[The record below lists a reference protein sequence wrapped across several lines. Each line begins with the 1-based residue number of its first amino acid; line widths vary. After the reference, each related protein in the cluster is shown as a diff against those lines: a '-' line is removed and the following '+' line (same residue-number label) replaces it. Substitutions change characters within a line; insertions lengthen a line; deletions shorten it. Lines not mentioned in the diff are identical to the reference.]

1 MKFNNPWYENEEL
14 AYEDVFL
21 FQNYFEGK
29 SRLEIDVHP
38 EISLNTHIP
47 IVVAN
52 MNAVAGKRMAETM
65 ARYGGLVVLPQDMDT
80 DTMKRI
86 ILHIKGAN
94 VSYDTP
100 IIVEA
105 DDTIRDALGLM
116 YKRAHQCVIL
126 VDKNKKPISLFK
138 PKDFYGYDQFTL
150 LGNLLK
156 GAAIVA
162 EDGISDEDAF
172 MLMEKHGVGV
182 LPIVNKKGSLIGILT
197 KKQTIRNSIYQP
209 TLDTEGRLDVTVA
222 LGINNFEEKA
232 KIMFD
237 LGVRTFVLDTA
248 HGYQKNMIDAIKK
261 CRKLFGDKVKI
272 VAGNVITAE
281 ATKALLEAG
290 ADGVKVGIG
299 PGAMCTTRIKT
310 GVGRPQFTAVYKCA
324 QEAKK
329 HGGFVW
335 ADGGIKEP
343 RDMILALAAGANHA
357 MLGTIFAGTYESVG
371 DIKYDEQGNM
381 YKENYGMASKKAV
394 FLRNQGLSKFE
405 LARKQMFREG
415 ISTSKIYLKEGRAS
429 VGDIV
434 DEFIA
439 GLRSAMT
446 YVGAANLSEFHEK
459 AIIGVQTQAG
469 FVEGTPHGRVKK

>member
-29 SRLEIDVHP
+29 SRFEMEVQP
-38 EISLNTHIP
+38 EFSLNTTIP

-65 ARYGGLVVLPQDMDT
+65 ARYGGLVVLPQDMD
-80 DTMKRI
+80 DETMKRI
-86 ILHIKGAN
+86 IFHIKSAN
-94 VSYDTP
+94 IFYDTP
-100 IIVEA
+100 ITVEA
-105 DDTIRDALGLM
+105 NDTIRDALGLM

-126 VDKNKKPISLFK
+126 VDDQKKPLALFK
-138 PKDFYGYDQFTL
+138 PKDLEGFDQFTL

-156 GAAIVA
+156 RAAIVA
-162 EDGISDEDAF
+162 EEWISDEEAF
-172 MLMEKHGVGV
+172 NLMEQHSVGV
-182 LPIVNKKGSLIGILT
+182 LPIVNKNWVLIWVLT
-197 KKQTIRNSIYQP
+197 KKQAVRNSIYQP
-209 TLDTEGRLDVTVA
+209 TLDEQGRLDVTVA
-222 LGINNFEEKA
+222 LGINNFEERA
-232 KIMFD
+232 KMLFD
-237 LGVRTFVLDTA
+237 LWIRTFVLDTA
-248 HGYQKNMIDAIKK
+248 HAYQKSMIDAIKR
-261 CRKLFGDKVKI
+261 CRNLFGDTVKI
-272 VAGNVITAE
+272 VAGNVVTAE
-281 ATKALLEAG
+281 ATKALLEAW

-299 PGAMCTTRIKT
+299 PGAMCTTRMKT

-329 HGGFVW
+329 HGKFVW

-357 MLGTIFAGTYESVG
+357 MLGTIFAGTFESVG

-394 FLRNQGLSKFE
+394 SLRNKWLSKFE

-469 FVEGTPHGRVKK
+469 FVEGTPHGKVKK

>member
-29 SRLEIDVHP
+29 SRLEMDVVP

-65 ARYGGLVVLPQDMDT
+65 ARYGWLVVLPQDMDI

-86 ILHIKGAN
+86 VLHIKGAN
-94 VSYDTP
+94 VFYDTP
-100 IIVEA
+100 ITVEVN
-105 DDTIRDALGLM
+105 DTIRDALGIM

-126 VDKNKKPISLFK
+126 VDDQKKPLALFK
-138 PKDFYGYDQFTL
+138 PKDFDRYDQFTL
-150 LGNLLK
+150 LGNLSK
-156 GAAIVA
+156 GPAIVA
-162 EDGISDEDAF
+162 QEGISDEEAF
-172 MLMEKHGVGV
+172 DLMDIHSVSV
-182 LPIVNKKGSLIGILT
+182 LPIVDKKWVLVWVLT

-209 TLDTEGRLDVTVA
+209 TLDEQWRLDVAVA

-232 KIMFD
+232 KILFD
-237 LGVRTFVLDTA
+237 LGVKTFVLDTA
-248 HGYQKNMIDAIKK
+248 HGYQKGMIEAVKK
-261 CRKLFGDKVKI
+261 CRSLFGNSVKI
-272 VAGNVITAE
+272 VAGNVITEA
-281 ATKALLEAG
+281 ATKALLEAW

-299 PGAMCTTRIKT
+299 PGAMCTTRMKT
-310 GVGRPQFTAVYKCA
+310 WVGRPQFTAVYKCV

-335 ADGGIKEP
+335 ADGGVKEP
-343 RDMILALAAGANHA
+343 RDMILALAAGANHV

-381 YKENYGMASKKAV
+381 YKENYGMASQKAV
-394 FLRNQGLSKFE
+394 SLRNQKLSKFE
-405 LARKQMFREG
+405 SARKQMFREG

-459 AIIGVQTQAG
+459 AVIGVQTQAG
-469 FVEGTPHGRVKK
+469 FVEGTPHGKVRK